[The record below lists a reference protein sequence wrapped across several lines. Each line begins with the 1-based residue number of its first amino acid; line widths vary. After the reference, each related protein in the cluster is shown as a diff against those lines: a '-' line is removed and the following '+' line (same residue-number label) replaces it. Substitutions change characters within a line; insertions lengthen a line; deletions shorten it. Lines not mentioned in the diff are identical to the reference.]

1 MVCHVATQL
10 RLDVHHTHRS
20 LADDALS
27 SPSPPLSPASLLLY
41 LTLEWRLEDDGR
53 KGVWRL
59 GQTDLFEWGGNR
71 MLCAR
76 LEVRIKVSQT
86 QAVTSGSLSV
96 VPSSDSTWLL
106 VRICVD
112 QAWEQ
117 EPVICPAFANV
128 MSLPAIATAKSKC
141 PSSIWQRKGPG
152 PKSILVIAIGLQL
165 YRNESELIPIRRFV
179 PPQFCTV

>member
-117 EPVICPAFANV
+117 EPVICPAFAIV
-128 MSLPAIATAKSKC
+128 ILTSSDRGTCRPCPLITLRQERCSK
-141 PSSIWQRKGPG
+141 R
-152 PKSILVIAIGLQL
+152 
-165 YRNESELIPIRRFV
+165 
-179 PPQFCTV
+179 